1 MTTAP
6 EPMEHPAGAPRA
18 PLGGTDARRRR
29 VLSDQARRPRT
40 VESEPMAAPDPAT
53 RAEEL
58 RTTLNEA
65 NYRYHV
71 LDAPTM
77 PDREYDLLFRELV
90 DLEAANPELVTPDS
104 PTQRVGAP
112 VEGGFPEVRHAVP
125 MLSLGNAFT
134 AEELREFDARVRRGL
149 GLGADDPPVPYVCE
163 LKIDGLAIS
172 LRYEGRR
179 FVRGATRGDGTTG
192 EDVTPNL
199 RTVRAIPL
207 ALKEDPPGETLEV
220 RGEVFMPRGAF
231 AALNEQLEK
240 EGKPLYA
247 NARNTT
253 AGTVRQK
260 DPAVTAS
267 RRLSLWTYQL
277 VGAHGLGS
285 HSESLELLRRLGF
298 PVNPITRRVAGI
310 EEVIGFTEE
319 WSEARKELEYETD
332 GIVIKVDSL
341 ADQAQLGFVS
351 RAPRWAMAYKF
362 PAEQVT
368 TKLEAI
374 EVYVGRTGAMTPV
387 AHVTP
392 VFVGGTTVRN
402 ATLHNIDEIRR
413 KDLRVGD
420 TIVLQRAGDVI
431 PEVVSAVVDA
441 RDGSETE
448 WEMPAACPVCGTQA
462 LREEGEVVT
471 RCPNP
476 YCPAQR
482 IGGLLHFSG
491 RGGMDVDGLGYKIML
506 QLAERELVREPA
518 DIFRLE
524 VETLEGLDRLGRRSA
539 ENLHASIQRARHRPM
554 SRILNGLGIRH
565 VGEQTAIDLGAWLAQ
580 EIRRADG
587 ETDAGWTRRA
597 ADRLRDAS
605 VEELTAV
612 FGIGRVVAEGIRRF
626 FTDEHTR
633 DTLHRLL
640 DAGVEAEAPAV
651 GASDEPAEG
660 PLSGKTLVVTGSLE
674 GFTRPEAEEAIRA
687 AGGHA
692 ASSVSTRTDYLVAGD
707 KAGSKLAK
715 AEQLGVA
722 VLDEDGF
729 RRILEGADA

>member
-1 MTTAP
+1 MT
-6 EPMEHPAGAPRA
+6 GA
-18 PLGGTDARRRR
+18 
-29 VLSDQARRPRT
+29 
-40 VESEPMAAPDPAT
+40 DPAA
-53 RAEEL
+53 RAAEL
-58 RTTLNEA
+58 RAALDEA

-71 LDAPTM
+71 LDAPTIS
-77 PDREYDLLFRELV
+77 DREYDLRFRELV
-90 DLEAANPELVTPDS
+90 ELEAAHPELVTPDS

-112 VEGGFPEVRHAVP
+112 VEGGFPEVRHEVP
-125 MLSLGNAFT
+125 MLSLGNVFGAD
-134 AEELREFDARVRRGL
+134 ELRDFDARVRRGL
-149 GLGADDPPVPYVCE
+149 GRGADDPPVRYVCE

-207 ALKEDPPGETLEV
+207 TLKEDPPGERMEV

-240 EGKPLYA
+240 EGRPLYA

-260 DPAVTAS
+260 DPKVTAS

-277 VGAHGLGS
+277 VGAHGLAS

-298 PVNPITRRVAGI
+298 PVNPNVRVVEGI
-310 EEVIGFTEE
+310 EAVIAYTDE
-319 WSEARKELEYETD
+319 WSDARKELEYETD
-332 GIVIKVDSL
+332 GIVVKVDSL
-341 ADQAQLGFVS
+341 ADQQVLGFVS
-351 RAPRWAMAYKF
+351 RAPRWATAYKF

-368 TKLEAI
+368 TRLEEI

-420 TIVLQRAGDVI
+420 TVVLQRAGDVI

-441 RDGSETE
+441 RDGTETV
-448 WEMPAACPVCGTQA
+448 WEMPTACPVCGTA
-462 LREEGEVVT
+462 AEREEGEVVQ

-491 RGGMDVDGLGYKIML
+491 RGGVDIDGLGFKIML
-506 QLAERELVREPA
+506 QLVEREMVREPA
-518 DIFRLE
+518 DIFRLD
-524 VETLEGLDRLGRRSA
+524 VEALEGLERLGRKSA
-539 ENLHASIQRARHRPM
+539 ENLAASIDRARHRPL

-565 VGEQTAIDLGAWLAQ
+565 VGEQTAIDLASWLAR
-580 EIRRADG
+580 ELPRAED
-587 ETDAGWTRRA
+587 ETDAAWPRRA

-612 FGIGRVVAEGIRRF
+612 FGIGTVVAEGIRRF
-626 FTDEHTR
+626 FDDEHTR

-640 DAGVEAEAPAV
+640 EAGVTAEAPAP
-651 GASDEPAEG
+651 GASAEPVAG
-660 PLSGKTLVVTGSLE
+660 PLSGKTLVVTGTLP
-674 GFTRPEAEEAIRA
+674 GFSRQEAEEAIRA

-692 ASSVSTRTDYLVAGD
+692 ASSVSAKTDYLVAGD

-722 VLDEDGF
+722 VLDEEGF
-729 RRILEGADA
+729 RRILEGAGP

>member
-1 MTTAP
+1 MTT
-6 EPMEHPAGAPRA
+6 
-18 PLGGTDARRRR
+18 T
-29 VLSDQARRPRT
+29 
-40 VESEPMAAPDPAT
+40 DPAA
-53 RAEEL
+53 RAAALRAQLEES
-58 RTTLNEA
+58 NH
-65 NYRYHV
+65 RYHV
-71 LDAPTM
+71 LDAPTIS
-77 PDREYDLLFRELV
+77 DRQYDMLFRELV
-90 DLEAANPELVTPDS
+90 ELEAAHPALVTEDS

-112 VEGGFPEVRHAVP
+112 VEGGFPSVRHDVP
-125 MLSLGNAFT
+125 MLSLGNVFGAD
-134 AEELREFDARVRRGL
+134 ELRDFDARVRRGL
-149 GLGADDPPVPYVCE
+149 GRGADDPPVRYVCE

-179 FVRGATRGDGTTG
+179 FVRGATRGDGATG

-207 ALKEDPPGETLEV
+207 TLTEDPPGERLEV
-220 RGEVFMPRGAF
+220 RGEVFMPRGEF
-231 AALNEQLEK
+231 AALNERLEK

-260 DPAVTAS
+260 DPKVTAS

-277 VGAHGLGS
+277 VGAEGVDS

-298 PVNPITRRVAGI
+298 PVNPKVAVVDGI
-310 EEVIGFTEE
+310 DMVIAYTEE
-319 WSEARKELEYETD
+319 WSDARKELEYETD
-332 GIVIKVDSL
+332 GIVVKVDSL
-341 ADQAQLGFVS
+341 ADQQQLGFVS
-351 RAPRWAMAYKF
+351 RAPRWATAYKF

-368 TKLEAI
+368 TKLEDI

-392 VFVGGTTVRN
+392 VVVGGTTVRN

-441 RDGSETE
+441 RDGSETI
-448 WEMPAACPVCGTQA
+448 WEMPATCPVCGTA
-462 LREEGEVVT
+462 AEREEGEAVQ

-491 RGGMDVDGLGYKIML
+491 RGGLDIDGLGFKIMM
-506 QLAERELVREPA
+506 QLVDRELVKEPG
-518 DIFRLE
+518 DIFRLD
-524 VETLEGLDRLGRRSA
+524 VETLSGLDRLGRKSA
-539 ENLHASIQRARHRPM
+539 ENLMASIEAARTRPL
-554 SRILNGLGIRH
+554 SRILHGLGIRH
-565 VGEQTAIDLGAWLAQ
+565 VGFTTATDLAAWLAR
-580 EIRRADG
+580 ELPSTDG
-587 ETDAGWTRRA
+587 ETDAAWTRRA
-597 ADRLRDAS
+597 ADHLRDAS
-605 VEELTAV
+605 VEELTSV
-612 FGIGRVVAEGIRRF
+612 FGIGGVVAEGIARF
-626 FTDEHTR
+626 FDDEHTR

-640 DAGVEAEAPAV
+640 DAGVSAEAPAP
-651 GASDEPAEG
+651 GAASGPVEG
-660 PLSGKTLVVTGSLE
+660 PLSGKTLVVTGALP
-674 GFTRPEAEEAIRA
+674 GFSRSEAEEAIRA

-692 ASSVSTRTDYLVAGD
+692 AGSVSAKTDYLVAGD
-707 KAGSKLAK
+707 KAGTKLAK

-729 RRILEGADA
+729 RRVLEGKA

>member
-1 MTTAP
+1 VNTT
-6 EPMEHPAGAPRA
+6 
-18 PLGGTDARRRR
+18 
-29 VLSDQARRPRT
+29 
-40 VESEPMAAPDPAT
+40 DPAA
-53 RAEEL
+53 RASEL
-58 RTTLNEA
+58 RTALDEA

-77 PDREYDLLFRELV
+77 SDREYDLLFRELV
-90 DLEAANPELVTPDS
+90 ELEAAHPELVTPDS

-112 VEGGFPEVRHAVP
+112 VEGGFPSVRHEVP
-125 MLSLGNAFT
+125 MLSLGNAFGHD
-134 AEELREFDARVRRGL
+134 ELREFDARVRRGL
-149 GLGADDPPVPYVCE
+149 GLGKEDAPVGYACE

-192 EDVTPNL
+192 EDVTANL
-199 RTVRAIPL
+199 RTVRAIPIML
-207 ALKEDPPGETLEV
+207 RDDPPGPTLEV

-231 AALNEQLEK
+231 ATLNEELEK
-240 EGKPLYA
+240 QGRPLYA

-267 RRLSLWTYQL
+267 RRLSVWSYQL
-277 VGAHGLGS
+277 VGAHGLAT

-298 PVNPITRRVAGI
+298 PVNPKTRRVEGI
-310 EEVIGFTEE
+310 EEVIAFTSE
-319 WSEARKELEYETD
+319 WADARRELDYETD

-341 ADQAQLGFVS
+341 ADQERLGFVS
-351 RAPRWAMAYKF
+351 RAPRWATAYKF

-368 TKLEAI
+368 TKLEEI
-374 EVYVGRTGAMTPV
+374 GVYVGRTGALTPV

-441 RDGSETE
+441 RDGSETV
-448 WEMPAACPVCGTQA
+448 WEMPSHCPVCGTEVV
-462 LREEGEVVT
+462 REEGEVVT

-482 IGGLLHFSG
+482 IGGLLHFAG
-491 RGGMDVDGLGYKIML
+491 RGGMDVDGLGEKIMI
-506 QLAERELVREPA
+506 QLVERELVREPA
-518 DIFRLE
+518 DVFRLD
-524 VETLEGLDRLGRRSA
+524 VDTLEGLERLGRKSA
-539 ENLHASIQRARHRPM
+539 ENLAASIDAARQRPLG
-554 SRILNGLGIRH
+554 RILNALGIRH
-565 VGEQTAIDLGAWLAQ
+565 VGWQTAIDLAAWLAR
-580 EIRRADG
+580 ELPRADD
-587 ETDAGWTRRA
+587 ETDAAWTRRA
-597 ADRLRDAS
+597 ADRLRGAS

-612 FGIGRVVAEGIRRF
+612 YGVGTVVAEAIVRF
-626 FTDEHTR
+626 FADEHTR

-640 DAGVEAEAPAV
+640 DAGVAAEAPEP
-651 GASDEPAEG
+651 GASVQPADG
-660 PLSGKTLVVTGSLE
+660 PLGGKTLVVTGTLP
-674 GFTRPEAEEAIRA
+674 GFSRSEAEEAIRV
-687 AGGHA
+687 AGGHP
-692 ASSVSTRTDYLVAGD
+692 ASSVSAKTDYLVAGD

-715 AEQLGVA
+715 AEQLGVP
-722 VLDEDGF
+722 VLDEDAF
-729 RRILEGADA
+729 RALLEDRE